1 MTGVAG
7 RMATPWRARKDGA
20 QSSLAR
26 PLSAHAES
34 DPEPNV
40 PSCGGGVQQGR
51 GRLRRSQYGA
61 LCRHSGTP
69 LVPVEIGSE
78 HADAHLEGL

>member
-7 RMATPWRARKDGA
+7 VWRRRGVRAKMARSA
-20 QSSLAR
+20 SLAR